1 MACASSGDGLRGHAV
16 RLRALVG
23 FEVSGEDLEDSA
35 GGTFVAAVVPAGVGG
50 SAYRPVTR
58 WDFGRPG

>member
-1 MACASSGDGLRGHAV
+1 MVFAATPYDY
-16 RLRALVG
+16 ALVG

-35 GGTFVAAVVPAGVGG
+35 GDTFVAAVVPDGVGG